1 MYNLEDSMVEL
12 KHNAQTSK
20 HKHFSFV
27 LESSVSALII
37 IFLNEFPLFVFYF
50 MIYNAQPHES

>member
-27 LESSVSALII
+27 LESSVSSLI
-37 IFLNEFPLFVFYF
+37 IFLNELPLFVFYF
-50 MIYNAQPHES
+50 MIYIAQPHES

>member
-1 MYNLEDSMVEL
+1 MYNLADSMVEL

-20 HKHFSFV
+20 QEWFSFV
-27 LESSVSALII
+27 LVEL
-37 IFLNEFPLFVFYF
+37 PLFVFYF